1 MIMDVTFAFT
11 AAAATCDGVD
21 LSAVARAEGTPLY
34 VYSRGCVEQRYTALD
49 EALAGHAHRLHYAL
63 KANSTL
69 GLVRIIHGLGGG
81 VDANSGGEI
90 AVALRAGIA
99 SRDVVFTG
107 VGKTEAELDEA
118 LAVGVGTINAE
129 SPGELG
135 RIDRLARARGV
146 VARVALRVNP
156 DVDADSH
163 PGISTGRRSHKFGV
177 PLDHARAVC
186 REASARDGLRL
197 VGLHVHV
204 GSQITSAAPVRR
216 TAATVAALARELK
229 DDGIALEHLDLGG
242 GLGISYDGTPALRV
256 GEYASALLDEV
267 APTGLTLLVEPG
279 RWIVGPAAVLLATVV
294 DVKPQG
300 YNRHFVV
307 LDAGMSELMR
317 PALYDAYHRVEPL
330 RRRQGP
336 DVICDIVGPLC
347 ETTDVVGLGR
357 SMPLPDVGDVMA
369 VRDVGAY
376 GSAMASNYNRHSLPA
391 EALVAGDGWRL
402 IRRRQ
407 TIDDQLALE
416 T

>member
-1 MIMDVTFAFT
+1 MGSSFTFT

-21 LSAVARAEGTPLY
+21 LAAVAHAEGTPLY
-34 VYSRGCVEQRYTALD
+34 VYSRSCVERRYAALD
-49 EALAGHAHRLHYAL
+49 RALGGYPHRLHYAL

-69 GLVRIIHGLGGG
+69 ELVRIIRALGGA

-99 SRDVVFTG
+99 PGDIVFTG
-107 VGKTEAELDEA
+107 VGKTAAELDEA

-129 SPGELG
+129 SLGELG

-146 VARVALRVNP
+146 AARVAVRVNP
-156 DVDADSH
+156 DIDADSH

-186 REASARDGLRL
+186 REAGAREGLRL
-197 VGLHVHV
+197 VGLHAHV

-216 TAATVAALARELK
+216 AAGTLAALARELK

-242 GLGISYDGTPALRV
+242 GLGISYDGTLALPV

-267 APTGLTLLVEPG
+267 APTGLALLVEPG

-294 DVKPQG
+294 DVKPQADDR
-300 YNRHFVV
+300 YFVV
-307 LDAGMSELMR
+307 LDAGMSELIR

-330 RRRQGP
+330 RRREGP
-336 DVICDIVGPLC
+336 DVVCDIVGPLC
-347 ETTDVVGLGR
+347 ETTDVVALGR
-357 SMPLPDVGDVMA
+357 SMPLPAVGDLLA
-369 VRDVGAY
+369 VRDAGAY

-391 EALVAGDGWRL
+391 EALVAADGWRL

-407 TIDDQLALE
+407 TVDDQLALE
-416 T
+416 M